1 MGQKFTLDGF
11 KEALRTDI
19 DLKSSLAGTSDIFN
33 YDEGQAII
41 HRENINRYLE
51 KYMCKNEQDLEDTL
65 WYSYGMSLK
74 IV

>member
-1 MGQKFTLDGF
+1 MGQKFSLDGF

-19 DLKSSLAGTSDIFN
+19 DLKSSLAGTSDTFDFDN
-33 YDEGQAII
+33 GNAII

-51 KYMCKNEQDLEDTL
+51 KYMCKSEQDLEDTL
-65 WYSYGMSLK
+65 WYSYGVYVK